1 MYRPKV
7 GERIILELLASG
19 ESYPSEVQAVDDS
32 VMRVTPAMRGPDLP
46 EPGGAVRI
54 TFVRKDGIY
63 EEHGTVAE
71 ISRESEIVLT
81 LQLDGEIARTQRRDF
96 IRKDASL
103 NTDLTAQGKSFR
115 GVTKDV
121 SGGGISL
128 MFNEIPP
135 FAEAEEFDILVN
147 VPDGRSPV
155 RARCQAKYV
164 REILRGSRWLVG
176 SQFTTIA
183 DEDRQRLV
191 RFVFRLELAQKRAV
205 GKR

>member
-1 MYRPKV
+1 MHRPKV

-32 VMRVTPAMRGPDLP
+32 VMRVTPAMRGPDVP

-121 SGGGISL
+121 SGGGL
-128 MFNEIPP
+128 NTDFNENPPIAGVQEIYIPG
-135 FAEAEEFDILVN
+135 DVT
-147 VPDGRSPV
+147 DGLSPATAL
-155 RARCQAKYV
+155 RQA
-164 REILRGSRWLVG
+164 
-176 SQFTTIA
+176 Q
-183 DEDRQRLV
+183 
-191 RFVFRLELAQKRAV
+191 AV
-205 GKR
+205 SCIR

>member
-1 MYRPKV
+1 MHRPKV

-32 VMRVTPAMRGPDLP
+32 RMRLRQASGGPDLP
-46 EPGGAVRI
+46 DPVEAVRI

-63 EEHGTVAE
+63 EEHGTIAE

-135 FAEAEEFDILVN
+135 FADAAEFDILVN

-155 RARCQAKYV
+155 RAR
-164 REILRGSRWLVG
+164 
-176 SQFTTIA
+176 
-183 DEDRQRLV
+183 DRKSVVEGR
-191 RFVFRLELAQKRAV
+191 
-205 GKR
+205 

>member
-1 MYRPKV
+1 MHRPTV

-121 SGGGISL
+121 SGGGISPL
-128 MFNEIPP
+128 FHKIPP
-135 FAEAEEFDILVN
+135 VAEAEKFDILVN
-147 VPDGRSPV
+147 VPARGPRTRGRCPPQHRMKNLRGSPV
-155 RARCQAKYV
+155 R
-164 REILRGSRWLVG
+164 
-176 SQFTTIA
+176 
-183 DEDRQRLV
+183 
-191 RFVFRLELAQKRAV
+191 
-205 GKR
+205 

>member
-103 NTDLTAQGKSFR
+103 NTDLTAQWKSFR

-121 SGGGISL
+121 SGGGVRMMVIDISAV
-128 MFNEIPP
+128 NET
-135 FAEAEEFDILVN
+135 EDFDILRN
-147 VPDGRSPV
+147 VPVPHSPV
-155 RARCQAKYV
+155 RARCHAMQD
-164 REILRGSRWLVG
+164 REILLV
-176 SQFTTIA
+176 SS
-183 DEDRQRLV
+183 
-191 RFVFRLELAQKRAV
+191 
-205 GKR
+205 

>member
-1 MYRPKV
+1 MHRPKV
-7 GERIILELLASG
+7 GERIILELLPSG
-19 ESYPSEVQAVDDS
+19 ESYPSEVQTVDDS
-32 VMRVTPAMRGPDLP
+32 LMRVASAMRGPDLP
-46 EPGGAVRI
+46 EPGSAVRI

-63 EEHGTVAE
+63 EEHGTISGV
-71 ISRESEIVLT
+71 SRETEVVLI

-96 IRKDASL
+96 IRRDASL
-103 NTDLTAQGKSFR
+103 NADLVVHEKNFH

-121 SGGGISL
+121 SGGGVSL
-128 MFNEIPP
+128 LFNETPP
-135 FAEAEEFDILVN
+135 FLEDEEFDILMN
-147 VPDGRSPV
+147 VPDGRPPV

-176 SQFTTIA
+176 SQFTVIA

-191 RFVFRLELAQKRAV
+191 RFVFRLELVQKRVV

>member
-1 MYRPKV
+1 MHRPKV

-32 VMRVTPAMRGPDLP
+32 VMRVTPAMRGPDVP

-71 ISRESEIVLT
+71 ISRESEVVLT

-121 SGGGISL
+121 SGGGGRL
-128 MFNEIPP
+128 LFYEIPP
-135 FAEAEEFDILVN
+135 PVGTEEFDILLN
-147 VPDGRSPV
+147 VSAGAAPT
-155 RARCQAKYV
+155 RARAHAKYV
-164 REILRGSRWLVG
+164 
-176 SQFTTIA
+176 
-183 DEDRQRLV
+183 
-191 RFVFRLELAQKRAV
+191 
-205 GKR
+205 

>member
-1 MYRPKV
+1 MHRPKV

-19 ESYPSEVQAVDDS
+19 ESYASAVQAVDDS

-63 EEHGTVAE
+63 EEHGTIAE

-115 GVTKDV
+115 GVTTDV
-121 SGGGISL
+121 SGGGISRML
-128 MFNEIPP
+128 NEIPP
-135 FAEAEEFDILVN
+135 VAQAQDSGLLV
-147 VPDGRSPV
+147 
-155 RARCQAKYV
+155 
-164 REILRGSRWLVG
+164 
-176 SQFTTIA
+176 
-183 DEDRQRLV
+183 
-191 RFVFRLELAQKRAV
+191 
-205 GKR
+205 

>member
-1 MYRPKV
+1 MHRPKV
-7 GERIILELLASG
+7 GERIIVEMLASG
-19 ESYPSEVQAVDDS
+19 ESDPSEVQAVGDS
-32 VMRVTPAMRGPDLP
+32 VMRVTPAMRGPDVP

-71 ISRESEIVLT
+71 ISRESEVVLT

-121 SGGGISL
+121 SGGGVSL
-128 MFNEIPP
+128 LFNEIPP
-135 FAEAEEFDILVN
+135 FVGTGEVDILVN
-147 VPDGRSPV
+147 FPDGGAAV
-155 RARCQAKYV
+155 RAPCQA
-164 REILRGSRWLVG
+164 
-176 SQFTTIA
+176 
-183 DEDRQRLV
+183 
-191 RFVFRLELAQKRAV
+191 
-205 GKR
+205 

>member
-1 MYRPKV
+1 MHRPKV

-96 IRKDASL
+96 IRKDASR
-103 NTDLTAQGKSFR
+103 NTDLTAQEKGF
-115 GVTKDV
+115 GGGTKHIR
-121 SGGGISL
+121 GGGITQML
-128 MFNEIPP
+128 TETP
-135 FAEAEEFDILVN
+135 
-147 VPDGRSPV
+147 
-155 RARCQAKYV
+155 RC
-164 REILRGSRWLVG
+164 
-176 SQFTTIA
+176 
-183 DEDRQRLV
+183 
-191 RFVFRLELAQKRAV
+191 
-205 GKR
+205 

>member
-1 MYRPKV
+1 MHRPKV

-32 VMRVTPAMRGPDLP
+32 VMRVAPAMRGPDLP

-63 EEHGTVAE
+63 EEHGTIAE

-121 SGGGISL
+121 SGGGTRL
-128 MFNEIPP
+128 MFKERPP
-135 FAEAEEFDILVN
+135 LCGAEEFYILLDG
-147 VPDGRSPV
+147 PDARSP
-155 RARCQAKYV
+155 
-164 REILRGSRWLVG
+164 GRWG
-176 SQFTTIA
+176 CP
-183 DEDRQRLV
+183 
-191 RFVFRLELAQKRAV
+191 
-205 GKR
+205 GKVW

>member
-1 MYRPKV
+1 MHRPKV

-135 FAEAEEFDILVN
+135 LSEAEEVVILLEVSA
-147 VPDGRSPV
+147 GRAPV
-155 RARCQAKYV
+155 RARGRATEV
-164 REILRGSRWLVG
+164 GGGIRGGRWRVG
-176 SQFTTIA
+176 G
-183 DEDRQRLV
+183 RL
-191 RFVFRLELAQKRAV
+191 
-205 GKR
+205 

>member
-1 MYRPKV
+1 MHRPKV

-32 VMRVTPAMRGPDLP
+32 VMRVTPAMRGPDVP

-71 ISRESEIVLT
+71 ISRESEVVLT

-121 SGGGISL
+121 SGGGGSPL
-128 MFNEIPP
+128 FDEMPP
-135 FAEAEEFDILVN
+135 LVGNGGFDILVN
-147 VPDGRSPV
+147 VPHGRAPV
-155 RARCQAKYV
+155 RGRCPGKY
-164 REILRGSRWLVG
+164 E
-176 SQFTTIA
+176 
-183 DEDRQRLV
+183 
-191 RFVFRLELAQKRAV
+191 
-205 GKR
+205 

>member
-7 GERIILELLASG
+7 GERVMLELLPSG
-19 ESYPSEVQAVDDS
+19 ESYPSEVQAVGDGM
-32 VMRVTPAMRGPDLP
+32 MRVASAIRGPDLP
-46 EPGGAVRI
+46 EPGSAVRI

-63 EEHGTVAE
+63 EEPGTIAE
-71 ISRESEIVLT
+71 ITRESEVLLTIT
-81 LQLDGEIARTQRRDF
+81 LTGEIARTQRRDF

-103 NTDLTAQGKSFR
+103 NTDLTVHGQSYR

-121 SGGGISL
+121 SGGGVSL
-128 MFNEIPP
+128 LFNEVPP
-135 FAEAEEFDILVN
+135 FVDDEEFDILMN
-147 VPDGRSPV
+147 VPDGRLPI

>member
-1 MYRPKV
+1 MHRPTV

-121 SGGGISL
+121 SGGGVSP
-128 MFNEIPP
+128 MFKENPP
-135 FAEAEEFDILVN
+135 LAETEEVVILVN
-147 VPDGRSPV
+147 VSPRRSPL
-155 RARCQAKYV
+155 RARRPAQDV
-164 REILRGSRWLVG
+164 RGE
-176 SQFTTIA
+176 
-183 DEDRQRLV
+183 
-191 RFVFRLELAQKRAV
+191 
-205 GKR
+205 

>member
-1 MYRPKV
+1 MHRPKV

-32 VMRVTPAMRGPDLP
+32 VMRVTPAMRGPDVP

-71 ISRESEIVLT
+71 ISRESEVVLT

-121 SGGGISL
+121 SGGGVRV
-128 MFNEIPP
+128 P
-135 FAEAEEFDILVN
+135 FKQVAPLAGNEEFDILVN
-147 VPDGRSPV
+147 VSDGRAPV
-155 RARCQAKYV
+155 RARCPAKYV
-164 REILRGSRWLVG
+164 RESLGGGRWV
-176 SQFTTIA
+176 
-183 DEDRQRLV
+183 
-191 RFVFRLELAQKRAV
+191 
-205 GKR
+205 

>member
-1 MYRPKV
+1 MHRPKV

-32 VMRVTPAMRGPDLP
+32 VMRVTPAMRGPDVP

-71 ISRESEIVLT
+71 ISRESEVVLT

-103 NTDLTAQGKSFR
+103 NTDLTAQGKSFC

-121 SGGGISL
+121 SGGGISP

-135 FAEAEEFDILVN
+135 FGGAEEVGILVKCS
-147 VPDGRSPV
+147 DGRAPR
-155 RARCQAKYV
+155 RARCPAEEV
-164 REILRGSRWLVG
+164 RESPPWCR
-176 SQFTTIA
+176 
-183 DEDRQRLV
+183 
-191 RFVFRLELAQKRAV
+191 RAV
-205 GKR
+205 